1 MKLLALLTAATYA
14 VLLHRLLF
22 KPYIFR
28 LISGLLKS
36 SDLLPKLSAGHRLRV
51 KVATWLVVLA
61 ALVAFIVYNAWN
73 EWTRLYSGAGYLGF
87 ILLGFIFSVN
97 SVAKQTTVLSSTF
110 CKPFVYF

>member
-14 VLLHRLLF
+14 VLLYRLLF
-22 KPYIFR
+22 KPYIFP

-36 SDLLPKLSAGHRLRV
+36 SDLLPKLSTGQRLRV